1 AGAALAAAS
10 TASAPLTAAAGGA
23 AAATSSWTQRLGQRL
38 SGVFGRA
45 PHSRPGADY
54 PLDPAPA
61 R

>member
-1 AGAALAAAS
+1 M
-10 TASAPLTAAAGGA
+10 TAAAGGA